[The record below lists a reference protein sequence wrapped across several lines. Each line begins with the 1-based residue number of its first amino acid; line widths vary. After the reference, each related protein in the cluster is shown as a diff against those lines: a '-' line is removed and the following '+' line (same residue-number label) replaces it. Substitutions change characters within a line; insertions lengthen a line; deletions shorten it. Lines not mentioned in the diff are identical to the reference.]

1 MGKRHRAHR
10 TIIEQPVHN
19 VVEMFPRS
27 GVEKFELHRSFDA
40 ADINPILNDPSVF
53 PFISIP
59 DQEKFDASGL
69 LSDPRNVLLMAP
81 GGGIMFCQQEPG
93 IYEVHTNFLPGY
105 RGRMAINISK
115 MAYQWMFMHT
125 DCMILQTRV
134 PAFNK
139 AADLFCK
146 IVGATKE
153 FERKSVWPTKTGDVD
168 MSFWSLRYE
177 DWVRKANVQEAGHA
191 FHQKL
196 ESERIRHGVD
206 EPLHADDECHDRYVG
221 ACVEMIYA
229 GQPEK
234 AIVLYNRWA
243 RFSGYGQI
251 SLVAKSPLVID
262 IGDALLQVGDK
273 DFKVIKFK

>member
-1 MGKRHRAHR
+1 MGKRDRAR
-10 TIIEQPVHN
+10 RIELPTNVIEIRPSMPV
-19 VVEMFPRS
+19 
-27 GVEKFELHRSFDA
+27 ELHRSFDA
-40 ADINPILNDPSVF
+40 ADINPILNHPSVF

-59 DQEKFDASGL
+59 GLEKIDATDL
-69 LSDPRNVLLMAP
+69 LANPSNVLLMAN
-81 GGGIMFCQQEPG
+81 GGGIMFCQSEPG
-93 IYEVHTNFLPGY
+93 IYEVHTNFLPEY
-105 RGRMAINISK
+105 RGRNAIKVSQD
-115 MAYQWMFMHT
+115 AYKWMFDHT
-125 DCMILQTRV
+125 DCMVLQTRV

-153 FERKSVWPTKTGDVD
+153 FERKAVWPTKNGDVD

-177 DWVRKANVQEAGHA
+177 DWVRKADGMQEAGHA

-206 EPLHADDECHDRYVG
+206 EPLHADEDCHDRYVG
-221 ACVEMIYA
+221 ACVKMIYA

-234 AIVLYNRWA
+234 AIVLYNRFA

-251 SLVAKSPLVID
+251 SLIAKSPLVVD
-262 IGDALLQVGDK
+262 IGDALLQVGDR
-273 DFKVIKFK
+273 DFKVIKFKAVS